1 MLMTQEQQANRRGPK
16 YVHFITKISEILI
29 LMSFLMQCQNIVPRC
44 LCLIEKD
51 QINCPKFG
59 HVEIKIVPDS
69 DSDKTVKVWVHVFIL
84 RDRV

>member
-1 MLMTQEQQANRRGPK
+1 MGRG
-16 YVHFITKISEILI
+16 
-29 LMSFLMQCQNIVPRC
+29 

-69 DSDKTVKVWVHVFIL
+69 DSDKTVKVWVYGVHIFFRKRRYGEYLKRRICDGFEEDFWENGNMRL
-84 RDRV
+84 EI